1 MLYSA
6 DHNVILYKTEQPLA
20 IVTATEGA
28 RPINGSHVGVP
39 ANLSNIQRLRGL
51 GLLVPRPLEVDGYDW
66 PIRSPDRPLPHQ
78 KTTANFL
85 AVHKRCFCLNDMGT
99 MKTLSALWAA
109 DYLME
114 MERRNG
120 RRLRCVIV
128 SPLSTLESVWQKTIL
143 RNFLGRRKC
152 AVVHGSESRRQKLLE
167 TDCDFYIINFEGLG
181 IGVPADR
188 RSPLTGL
195 AKDIK
200 GRTDIRLGIV
210 DEASA
215 YRHHTTRRHRAGR
228 AILGTLEYLWL
239 MTGTPTSHG
248 PEDAYGL
255 AKLVNNAFGES
266 YLNYK
271 QRVLLQLSQ
280 FKWVPRAG
288 SYIEASK
295 MLSPAIR
302 YAIEDCVD
310 LPPCTKQ
317 QRTCALSAKQAEAM
331 KTLKREAT
339 LQMESGALVHAVNEA
354 VLRAKLIQVVAGSVY
369 DTTHTSHDLDPAPRL
384 ELVKEIVD
392 NCSQKVIIAAP
403 LTNALNLLY
412 ERLCA
417 RTYSANGEMQP
428 PFCLGEIVNGAV
440 NPKDRADIFRR
451 FGNPRDPLRVLIVDP
466 ATVAHGIND
475 LVTASV
481 VVWYAPTDRSELYD
495 QLNKRI
501 DRPGQRNPTTIVQ
514 IVATKIEEE
523 IFDRLDNQQAMQ
535 GLILKFARN
544 GA

>member
-39 ANLSNIQRLRGL
+39 ASLINIQSLRRLGHV
-51 GLLVPRPLEVDGYDW
+51 VPRPMEIDGYDW
-66 PIRSPDRPLPHQ
+66 PIRSPDRPLIHQ
-78 KTTANFL
+78 QTTANFL

-120 RRLRCVIV
+120 RRLRSIIV

-143 RNFLGRRKC
+143 RNFLGRRTC
-152 AVVHGSESRRQKLLE
+152 VVVHGSAEKRAKLLE
-167 TDCDFYIINFEGLG
+167 QDVDFYIINHDGLTIG
-181 IGVPADR
+181 IPADR

-195 AKDIK
+195 AKDLK
-200 GRTDIRLGIV
+200 ARTDIRLGIV

-215 YRHHTTRRHRAGR
+215 YRHHTTRRHRAAR
-228 AILGTLEYLWL
+228 ALLASLEYLWL
-239 MTGTPTSHG
+239 MSGTPTSHG

-288 SYIEASK
+288 SAIEASK

-317 QRTCALSAKQAEAM
+317 QRACNLSAKQADAL
-331 KTLKREAT
+331 KTLKKEAT
-339 LQMESGALVHAVNEA
+339 LQLASGALVHAVNEA
-354 VLRAKLIQVVAGSVY
+354 ALRMKLIQTVAGAIY
-369 DTTHTSHDLDPAPRL
+369 DTEHESHNLDPAPRI
-384 ELVKEIVD
+384 ELVKEIIEG
-392 NCSQKVIIAAP
+392 CTQKVIIAAP

-412 ERLCA
+412 KELGEYER
-417 RTYSANGEMQP
+417 
-428 PFCLGEIVNGAV
+428 EIVNGTVSA
-440 NPKDRADIFRR
+440 KDRDNIFRR
-451 FGNPRDPLRVLIVDP
+451 FGDPSDPLRVLIVDP
-466 ATVAHGIND
+466 GTVAHGIND

-481 VVWYAPTDRSELYD
+481 VIWYAPTDRSELYD

-501 DRPGQRNPTTIVQ
+501 DRPGQRVPTTIVQ
-514 IVATKIEEE
+514 IVATQIEEE

-535 GLILKFARN
+535 GLILQFARN

>member
-1 MLYSA
+1 MLYSV

-39 ANLSNIQRLRGL
+39 ASLGNIQSLRRLGHV
-51 GLLVPRPLEVDGYDW
+51 VPRPLEIDNYDW
-66 PIRSPDRPLPHQ
+66 PIRQPDRPLPHQ
-78 KTTANFL
+78 KITANFL
-85 AVHKRCFCLNDMGT
+85 AIHKRCFCLNDMGT

-120 RRLRCVIV
+120 RRLRSIIV

-143 RNFLGRRKC
+143 RHFLGRRKC
-152 AVVHGSESRRQKLLE
+152 VVVHGSESRRRKLLE
-167 TDCDFYIINFEGLG
+167 QDVDFYIINFEGLG

-200 GRTDIRLGIV
+200 SRPDIRLGIV

-215 YRHHTTRRHRAGR
+215 YRHHTTRRHRAAR
-228 AILGTLEYLWL
+228 ALLGGLEYLWL

-271 QRVLLQLSQ
+271 QRVLMQLSQ

-302 YAIEDCVD
+302 YAIEDCVE

-317 QRTCALSAKQAEAM
+317 QRTCSLSPVQVKALKSLKTEAV
-331 KTLKREAT
+331 LA
-339 LQMESGALVHAVNEA
+339 LESGALVHAVNEA
-354 VLRAKLIQVVAGSVY
+354 ALRLKLIQVVAGAIY
-369 DTTHTSHDLDPAPRL
+369 DTTHQSHNLDPAPRL

-412 ERLCA
+412 EKLDEYER
-417 RTYSANGEMQP
+417 
-428 PFCLGEIVNGAV
+428 EIVNGAV

>member
-6 DHNVILYKTEQPLA
+6 EHNIILYKTEQPLA

-28 RPINGSHVGVP
+28 RPINGSHVGIP
-39 ANLSNIQRLRGL
+39 ASLSNIQSLRRLGCV
-51 GLLVPRPLEVDGYDW
+51 VPRPMEIDSYDW

-78 KTTANFL
+78 RTTANFL
-85 AVHKRCFCLNDMGT
+85 VIHKRCFCLNDMGT

-114 MERRNG
+114 MEKRNG
-120 RRLRCVIV
+120 KRLRSIIV

-143 RNFLGRRKC
+143 RHFLGRRKC
-152 AVVHGSESRRQKLLE
+152 AVLHGSADRRRKQLE
-167 TDCDFYIINFEGLG
+167 LDVDFYIINPDGLG
-181 IGVPADR
+181 VGMPADR

-195 AKDIK
+195 AADIK
-200 GRTDIRLGIV
+200 SRTDIRLGIV

-215 YRHHTTRRHRAGR
+215 YRHHTTRRHRAARVLLAG
-228 AILGTLEYLWL
+228 LEYLWL

-288 SYIEASK
+288 SAAEASK

-317 QRTCALSAKQAEAM
+317 VRQCQLSSEQSAAL
-331 KTLKREAT
+331 KTLKTEAV
-339 LQMESGALVHAVNEA
+339 LSMQSGALVHAVNEA
-354 VLRAKLIQVVAGSVY
+354 SLRVKLIQCVAGAVY
-369 DTTHTSHDLDPAPRL
+369 DTTHQSHDLNPAPRI
-384 ELVKEIVD
+384 ELVKEIIEG
-392 NCSQKVIIAAP
+392 CTQKVLIAAP

-412 ERLCA
+412 KELNEYER
-417 RTYSANGEMQP
+417 
-428 PFCLGEIVNGAV
+428 EIVNGTVSA
-440 NPKDRADIFRR
+440 KDRDNIFRR
-451 FGNPRDPLRVLIVDP
+451 FGDPRDPLRVLLVDP

-481 VVWYAPTDRSELYD
+481 VIWYAPTDRSELYD

-501 DRPGQRNPTTIVQ
+501 DRPGQRVPTTIVQ

-535 GLILKFARN
+535 GLILKFARD